1 MNKTKT
7 PHLLKRGL
15 ISLASGITGAVALTV
30 VHETAKRF
38 VPNAPRMDVL
48 GMRAIARSMYKMD
61 EQPPAENKL
70 FQYSIIGDIISNSLY
85 YSLTGTGRKAWLRG
99 ATLGALAGIGGVLL
113 PGPLGLGTE
122 PSGRTPQTKAMT
134 VAWYLLGG
142 LTAAALSRTLFEK
155 PTVEELD
162 EDDVAVV

>member
-1 MNKTKT
+1 MKKPKT
-7 PHLLKRGL
+7 HLLRKSL
-15 ISLASGITGAVALTV
+15 ISVASGLTGAIALTI
-30 VHETAKRF
+30 VHETARRF
-38 VPNAPRMDVL
+38 IPNAPRMDVL
-48 GMRAIARSMYKMD
+48 GMRAIARGMYKMD
-61 EQPPAENKL
+61 EQPPDENKL
-70 FQYSIIGDIISNSLY
+70 FQYSIIGDILSNAIY

-99 ATLGALAGIGGVLL
+99 AALGALAGVGGVVL

-122 PSGRTPQTKAMT
+122 PSGRTPQTKVMT

-142 LTAAALSRTLFEK
+142 LAAAALSRTLFEK